1 MNLKSS
7 LTYWDLFKKKFR
19 GTIAVWWGAFKFDL
33 SITKTQIRNCSKGDQ
48 KMTNHTTELKVKTTT
63 VIKNDF
69 PVIVYTFTDRYKA
82 RLVIEK
88 IDLYLRHN
96 IPQVILN

>member
-1 MNLKSS
+1 
-7 LTYWDLFKKKFR
+7 
-19 GTIAVWWGAFKFDL
+19 
-33 SITKTQIRNCSKGDQ
+33 
-48 KMTNHTTELKVKTTT
+48 MTNHTTELKVKTTT

-69 PVIVYTFTDRYKA
+69 PVIVYKFEDRYKA